1 MFSHGGKE
9 IKTQFARLPKRLLI
23 AIIIIFAQSSV
34 IWGLTFWSIFALVS
48 GDFLNLFSSIFL
60 TGILAAFALWSINIA
75 IGLFRLRKWAHT
87 PALVLQLIAAAIAT
101 ASFSGEFAQ
110 PIIGAVLLI
119 TAGICFIC
127 LFGGGVRDLL
137 HRATEK

>member
-23 AIIIIFAQSSV
+23 AIIIIFAQSAV
-34 IWGLTFWSIFALVS
+34 IWGLTFWSIFALFS
-48 GDFLNLFSSIFL
+48 GDSSNLFSSIFL
-60 TGILAAFALWSINIA
+60 TGILAGFALWSINIA
-75 IGLFRLRKWAHT
+75 IGLIRLRKWAHT
-87 PALVLQLIAAAIAT
+87 PALILQLIAAAIAT

-110 PIIGAVLLI
+110 PVIGAPLI
-119 TAGICFIC
+119 LISGVCFVC

-137 HRATEK
+137 HQSTEK